1 MELVPQIVVNG
12 LVSGV
17 VYVLIALGLTLV
29 FSILRVINFAHGEF
43 YMLGAYIAYYFSV
56 DLGLNYWAAIPLAV
70 LAGGLLG
77 AAVDQGLLR
86 RVDRELLKTLV
97 LTLGL
102 MLILQGAATFFFG
115 TQEKAIPSPIS
126 GVLRS
131 TYLTITEEKL
141 VIVLIC
147 IALITGLIVL
157 VHRTKLGRAMRAV
170 TQDRDAAMIQGVNV
184 EGVFAIAFAIGCGLA
199 AAAGAL
205 MAIVLP
211 IDPYMGSVPLLKGL
225 TIIILGGMGSV
236 PGAVLG
242 GIILGEIESFVTF
255 YANPVA
261 SQLVF
266 FALIILILFVRP
278 RGLFGVE

>member
-1 MELVPQIVVNG
+1 MELLPQIIVNG

-17 VYVLIALGLTLV
+17 VYVLIALGITLA

-56 DLGLNYWAAIPLAV
+56 ELGLNYWAAFPLAV

-77 AAVDQGLLR
+77 AAVDQVLLR
-86 RVDRELLKTLV
+86 RVGRELLKTLIM
-97 LTLGL
+97 TLGL
-102 MLILQGAATFFFG
+102 MLILQSAATFFFG

-131 TYLTITEEKL
+131 TYLTIPKEKL

-147 IALITGLIVL
+147 IALIVGLLVL
-157 VHRTKLGRAMRAV
+157 VRWTKMGRAMRAV
-170 TQDRDAAMIQGVNV
+170 TQDRDAALIQGVNV
-184 EGVFAIAFAIGCGLA
+184 EGVFAIALAIGCGLA

-211 IDPYMGSVPLLKGL
+211 IGPYMGSVPLLKGL
-225 TIIILGGMGSV
+225 TIIILGGMGSI

-242 GIILGEIESFVTF
+242 GLILGEIESFITF
-255 YANPVA
+255 YASPLA

-266 FALIILILFVRP
+266 FVLIILILFVRP